1 MRTSKSK
8 IQDHSHFVRFN
19 HDVIDS
25 PAFKKIGNSARVVY
39 LLLLRQKGT
48 DAGAPKVKFP
58 YKDARQY
65 INGATFSKAVDELC
79 KFGFIEL
86 ETAVKV
92 GSDIRQPNVYVFSPK
107 WKFINIDMVES
118 NRYSKSRSMKGLKE
132 ANHNAKVRLMFQ
144 GKMAS

>member
-1 MRTSKSK
+1 MSKRTK

-48 DAGAPKVKFP
+48 DAGVPKVKFP

-65 INGATFSKAVDELC
+65 INGATFSKAVDELRR
-79 KFGFIEL
+79 FGLIEL

-92 GSDIRQPNVYVFSPK
+92 GSDIRQPNVYVFSYA
-107 WKFINIDMVES
+107 WKHINTDMVES
-118 NRYSKSRSMKGLKE
+118 NRCSKNRNMKGLKN
-132 ANHNAKVRLMFQ
+132 AKHGAKVRRMDQ
-144 GKMAS
+144 VKAVA